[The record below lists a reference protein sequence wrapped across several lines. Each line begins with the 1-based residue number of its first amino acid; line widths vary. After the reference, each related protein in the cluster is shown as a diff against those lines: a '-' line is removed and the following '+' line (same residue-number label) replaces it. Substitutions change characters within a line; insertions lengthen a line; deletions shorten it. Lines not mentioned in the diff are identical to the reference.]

1 VSCERPSIAKRAAV
15 KRNAVKALIG
25 VRPVTQATALT
36 PSKHLYA
43 VALATVLRMVSMRC
57 LRRRVVL
64 TASLFAGALL
74 PGCGLL
80 APPPEPPA
88 PPPLVVAAP
97 PPSPPK
103 PTPPAPPQEAKPRVE
118 RLHSGPPNHEY
129 DVRGQHYVPEKTD
142 VPVYETGL
150 ASWYGAPF
158 HGKRTATGERYDMNA
173 MTAAHKTMPLPS
185 YALVR
190 NPANGRQ
197 VVVKVND
204 RGPFV
209 KGRIIDLS
217 RAAARRLGISGVAQV
232 EVRRITH
239 DEILSGAW
247 KLPVQRVAN
256 ATPP

>member
-1 VSCERPSIAKRAAV
+1 MGSF
-15 KRNAVKALIG
+15 
-25 VRPVTQATALT
+25 T
-36 PSKHLYA
+36 
-43 VALATVLRMVSMRC
+43 C
-57 LRRRVVL
+57 LRRYAFVAAGL
-64 TASLFAGALL
+64 AGAVLS
-74 PGCGLL
+74 GCGLL

-88 PPPLVVAAP
+88 PPPVLAP
-97 PPSPPK
+97 PPPPK
-103 PTPPAPPQEAKPRVE
+103 LLPPPPPVEAKPRVE
-118 RLHSGPPNHEY
+118 KLASGPPNHAYEIKGRRY
-129 DVRGQHYVPEKTD
+129 EPESTD
-142 VPVYETGL
+142 VPMFETGL

-158 HGKRTATGERYDMNA
+158 HGRRTATGERYDMNA

-217 RAAARRLGISGVAQV
+217 RAAARRLRIGGVAPV
-232 EVRRITH
+232 EVRRLTH

-247 KLPVQRVAN
+247 KLPVQRVAS
-256 ATPP
+256 TP